1 MAEPLTKEER
11 DEIDVRI
18 AKMYRVH
25 HQTET
30 HETLAQAI
38 RRYEATVKDRDDR
51 IAALEAEV
59 ARLRL
64 LAEVGE
70 AVEGMPA
77 GYALHHYDD
86 ASWLVRESNL
96 SGWEKLPFP
105 PTVTGAMKKAAEEYS
120 YDPTWDA
127 ALRAAKG
134 ESCSSDS

>member
-1 MAEPLTKEER
+1 MAEPLTKEELALAR
-11 DEIDVRI
+11 GYAESVYADTSDPQKHAAAVMMLRLLD
-18 AKMYRVH
+18 
-25 HQTET
+25 
-30 HETLAQAI
+30 TLA
-38 RRYEATVKDRDDR
+38 T
-51 IAALEAEV
+51 LEAEN
-59 ARLRL
+59 ARLRP

-120 YDPTWDA
+120 YDPTWAA

-134 ESCSSDS
+134 DAQTKPAP

>member
-1 MAEPLTKEER
+1 MAEHAPLTKQMRE
-11 DEIDVRI
+11 
-18 AKMYRVH
+18 RVH
-25 HQTET
+25 TRIHTNVERA
-30 HETLAQAI
+30 LAEYDDDDWADMCMRGLGYI
-38 RRYEATVKDRDDR
+38 LRYEATVV
-51 IAALEAEV
+51 ALEAEL
-59 ARLRL
+59 ARLRP

-134 ESCSSDS
+134 DGDA